1 MQNNI
6 NDVIDLK
13 DVHFKIKKNWFSFAI
28 SILITLLIAF
38 AYNRYSTNYYLVET
52 SILIKSDND
61 ISSASD
67 LIYEKVNS
75 SKKILENKEQILTSF
90 PLIFKTLSDLRFDIS
105 YFIKGNIKTSESY
118 FVFA

>member
-1 MQNNI
+1 M
-6 NDVIDLK
+6 
-13 DVHFKIKKNWFSFAI
+13 
-28 SILITLLIAF
+28 
-38 AYNRYSTNYYLVET
+38 
-52 SILIKSDND
+52 IKSDDD

-75 SKKILENKEQILTSF
+75 SNKILENKEQILTSF

-118 FVFA
+118 FAPIILHCDDTQSLIGKKIEIDILDKNNFFIQRPRGWR